1 MRPKRKRKQSEI
13 KAAVAIPGA
22 GRNDRWIVPGLCL
35 GLAAMVW
42 LVFGQTIHHQFIN
55 LDDGAYVYKNPQV
68 SRGLTSEGIIWAF
81 TQSHAANWHPLT
93 WLSHMLDCQLYG
105 LNAGGHHL
113 TNVLLHAANAILLFL
128 VLRQM
133 TGSLWR
139 SAFVAAL
146 FAIHPLRV
154 ESVAWVSERKDLL
167 SGLFFLLSIWA
178 YVRYVRNRSRAR
190 YGALLLFFILGLM
203 CKPML
208 VTLPAVLLLLDYWPL
223 DRMPWATDSRD
234 KKFQTLR
241 MLVLEKL
248 PLVGLAVA
256 SCGATLVAQQVAMQ
270 PLTSIS
276 LPLRAGN
283 ALIASA
289 AYIGNMG
296 WPADLAVY
304 YPLAFRDITA
314 PRVILAVAVLIGIS
328 AVVFILRRHRYLVT
342 GWLWYVIMLG
352 PVIGIVQVGSQA
364 RADRYTY
371 LPQIGLAVLVTWAVA
386 DLCARWPYHRILL
399 ATCSL
404 SIIGAL
410 TFAARLQASAWKDS
424 DTLWTQALSRTI
436 DNLMAELN
444 LGESAYQHGKT
455 SEAIKRFERALQID
469 PDRASVHSSLG
480 VALLEKGR
488 AEESLGHLQTAIA
501 LDPHDADAHYNLGNT
516 FLAIG
521 RAREAVAQYQQALE
535 INPDDTQTMNNMAWI
550 LATSPDPM
558 IRDGTKAVALAERAV
573 LLTDNKEQRVL
584 ATLAAAYAEMGRFP
598 EAVKTAQRAL
608 QLVLD
613 EGNNARADSIRSQ
626 IALYESGAAFRA
638 RRF

>member
-1 MRPKRKRKQSEI
+1 MPAKRKQRETRT
-13 KAAVAIPGA
+13 AAVIPGT
-22 GRNDRWIVPGLCL
+22 GLNDRWIVPGLCL

-42 LVFGQTIHHQFIN
+42 LVFGQTVHHQFIN

-68 SRGLTSEGIIWAF
+68 FRGLTSEGIIWAF

-105 LNAGGHHL
+105 LSPGGHHL

-139 SAFVAAL
+139 SVFVAAL

-167 SGLFFLLSIWA
+167 SGLFFLLSIRA
-178 YVRYVRNRSRAR
+178 YVRYVHDRSRAR
-190 YGALLLFFILGLM
+190 YGVLLLFFALGLL

-223 DRMPWATDSRD
+223 GRVPSATDSRD
-234 KKFQTLR
+234 KKFQTWR
-241 MLVLEKL
+241 TLVLEKL
-248 PLVGLAVA
+248 PLVGLTLA
-256 SCGATLVAQQVAMQ
+256 SCAATIWAQQTAMQ

-276 LPLRAGN
+276 LALRAGN
-283 ALIASA
+283 ALIAGA
-289 AYIGNMG
+289 AYIGNMW
-296 WPADLAVY
+296 WPADLAVF

-314 PRVILAVAVLIGIS
+314 SRVILALAVLLGIS
-328 AVVFILRRHRYLVT
+328 AVVFVLRRHRYLVT
-342 GWLWYVIMLG
+342 GWLWYLIMLG

-371 LPQIGLAVLVTWAVA
+371 LPEIGLALVVTWAVA
-386 DLCARWPYHRILL
+386 DLTARWRYHRIFL
-399 ATCSL
+399 AACSL
-404 SIIGAL
+404 IIIGAL
-410 TFAARLQASAWKDS
+410 TFAAHLQASAWKDS
-424 DTLWTQALSRTI
+424 DTLWTQALSRTV

-444 LGESAYQHGKT
+444 LGESAYQKGRT
-455 SEAIKRFERALQID
+455 SDAIRRFERALQID

-488 AEESLGHLQTAIA
+488 ADESLAHLQTAIA
-501 LDPHDADAHYNLGNT
+501 LDSHDADAHYNLGNT
-516 FLAIG
+516 FLAMG
-521 RAREAVAQYQQALE
+521 RMREAVAQYQQALD
-535 INPDDTQTMNNMAWI
+535 INPDDTQSMNNMAWI
-550 LATSPDPM
+550 LATSADPM
-558 IRDGTKAVALAERAV
+558 IRNGTKAVALAERAV
-573 LLTDNKEQRVL
+573 SLTDNKEQRAV
-584 ATLAAAYAEMGRFP
+584 ATLAAAYAEIGLFP

-608 QLVLD
+608 QLVLN
-613 EGNNARADSIRSQ
+613 EGNNARADAIRSQ
-626 IALYESGAAFRA
+626 IARYESGAAFRD
-638 RRF
+638 RH